1 MDIYSY
7 LKKDHRKVQDL
18 LEEVLAAK
26 SSARREIIF
35 EKIQEELTLHSE
47 AEEATFYAALQD
59 AEETE
64 EWIEDAED
72 DHEEMKAYMEQ
83 LSSMSADSEK
93 WLEIFG
99 EFKHAVEHHVKDEEG
114 RIFDKARD
122 VLDDD
127 EAEQLVEEME
137 RMKEDAFEYA
147 A

>member
-7 LKKDHRKVQDL
+7 LKKDHRKVADL
-18 LEEVLAAK
+18 MEDVLTAK
-26 SSARREIIF
+26 SPARRETIF
-35 EKIQEELTLHSE
+35 EKIREELTLHSE

-59 AEETE
+59 EEETE
-64 EWIEDAED
+64 ERIEDAEE

-83 LSSMSADSEK
+83 LSSMSADTEQ
-93 WLEIFG
+93 WLEMFG

-114 RIFDKARD
+114 RIFEKARE

-127 EAEQLVEEME
+127 DAEQLAEDME
-137 RMKEDAFEYA
+137 RMKEEAFEHA